1 MKIKLLVVAATALV
15 AGSAMAAGSAFEGF
29 YGQVS
34 TGYENNSAN
43 STTFTTGPAPV
54 ANLGLGS
61 SSKGSVPLVVGLGY
75 TFSLAPQYLLGV
87 GADYST
93 LSSTLNNSNLTCPA
107 GGCTGAQAQVKVSNR
122 YSVYVTPGY
131 QIDKDKMAY
140 LKAGY
145 SNQKVQEQLAG
156 TATPAGAQLGS
167 ATTGGYVLGLGY
179 KQIIDGGF
187 YGFGE
192 ANYYSYSGASL
203 NNTLS
208 DGTTLSGNNPKTTA
222 YNFLVGVGY
231 KF

>member
-43 STTFTTGPAPV
+43 STTVTKGPAPFS
-54 ANLGLGS
+54 NLGSGS

-93 LSSTLNNSNLTCPA
+93 LSSTLNNSNFTCP

-156 TATPAGAQLGS
+156 TSTPAGAQLGS

>member
-1 MKIKLLVVAATALV
+1 MKIKLLVAAAATVV
-15 AGSAMAAGSAFEGF
+15 ASSAMAQSAFEGF

-43 STTFTTGPAPV
+43 STSVLTGPAPFQTI
-54 ANLGLGS
+54 GLGS

-75 TFSLAPQYLLGV
+75 TFSLTPQYLLGI

-93 LSSTLNNSNLTCPA
+93 LSSTLDNANISCATCS
-107 GGCTGAQAQVKVSNR
+107 GAQTQVKVSNR

-156 TATPAGAQLGS
+156 TAKPTGAQLGS

-222 YNFLVGVGY
+222 YNFLVGLGY

>member
-1 MKIKLLVVAATALV
+1 MKIKLLVAVATTIV
-15 AGSAMAAGSAFEGF
+15 ASSAMAQSAFEGF

-43 STTFTTGPAPV
+43 STSVLTGPAPF
-54 ANLGLGS
+54 ATLGLGS

-75 TFSLAPQYLLGV
+75 TFSLTPQYLLGI

-93 LSSTLNNSNLTCPA
+93 LSSTLNNANFSCSDCA
-107 GGCTGAQAQVKVSNR
+107 GAQAQVKVSNR

-192 ANYYSYSGASL
+192 ANYYSYSGVSL